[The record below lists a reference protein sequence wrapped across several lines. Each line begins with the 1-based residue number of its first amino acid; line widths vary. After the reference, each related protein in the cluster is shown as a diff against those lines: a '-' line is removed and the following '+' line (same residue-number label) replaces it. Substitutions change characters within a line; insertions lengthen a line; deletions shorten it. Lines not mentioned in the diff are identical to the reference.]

1 MNQEEFDAFI
11 QAFRKR
17 LILKDQSVNDAMLP
31 LIPEEEKQELLNQ
44 DRAFVTYIMEL
55 RFGEQ
60 DDLRPYFIFGF
71 MNQGKAEFILYSLNL
86 ELFTMYEIEA
96 FSTVCIGAMEQD
108 SWQNFLNQMYLGL
121 MKNYASQQGYEEIAN
136 LELPER
142 WKDPED
148 REDQGSSE
156 QPGDQQ
162 Q

>member
-1 MNQEEFDAFI
+1 MNQQEFNTFI
-11 QAFRKR
+11 QAFRKK

-31 LIPEEEKQELLNQ
+31 LIPEEEKQALLNQ
-44 DRAFVTYIMEL
+44 ERAFVTYIMEL

-71 MNQGKAEFILYSLNL
+71 MNQGQAEFILYTLNL
-86 ELFTMYEIEA
+86 DLFDLYEIEA

-121 MKNYASQQGYEEIAN
+121 LKNYASQQGYEEIAN
-136 LELPER
+136 LELPEK

-148 REDQGSSE
+148 RESSDSSAE
-156 QPGDQQ
+156 
-162 Q
+162 